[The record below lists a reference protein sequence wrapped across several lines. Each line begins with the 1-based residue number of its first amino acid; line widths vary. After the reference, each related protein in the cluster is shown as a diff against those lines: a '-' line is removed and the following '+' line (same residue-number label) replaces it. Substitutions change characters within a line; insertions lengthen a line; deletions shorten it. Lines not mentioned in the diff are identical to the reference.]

1 MTVAADP
8 LPMEII
14 TLVVEGSSIFKTKTQ
29 IRTHHPVYHCRTKHT
44 IHLSAPLGWRKLPH
58 STAHFRSVYTE

>member
-1 MTVAADP
+1 MTVAADL

-14 TLVVEGSSIFKTKTQ
+14 NLVVEISSFFKTKTQ
-29 IRTHHPVYHCRTKHT
+29 ILTHNPIYHCRTKHT

-58 STAHFRSVYTE
+58 SPAHFRSVYTE